1 MISKFKVKIVA
12 ADIAECALFVAL
24 MAAAAF
30 IKIPAPLVPL
40 TFQTVVSVLAGLLLG
55 PVKGTVSMAVY
66 CLGGLAGIP
75 MFSAGGGIFYVLK
88 PSFGYI
94 LGFIISAGVAGV
106 IAGKANL
113 PLWRYVVAGLAA
125 FLADYA
131 VGIPYCMIAAK
142 FLNVENLTGLL
153 VTGNLVYMP
162 KDAVLSVLA
171 AFLAKTVLPVVR
183 KDKNIK
189 IKTGN
194 AELK

>member
-1 MISKFKVKIVA
+1 MDVNSRHIA
-12 ADIAECALFVAL
+12 TDIAECAFFIVLMVA
-24 MAAAAF
+24 ATY
-30 IKIPAPLVPL
+30 IQIPFPLVPL
-40 TFQTVVSVLAGLLLG
+40 TFQTVVSVLAGLKKKKK
-55 PVKGTVSMAVY
+55 KGIISMAVY
-66 CLGGLAGIP
+66 CFMGLVGLP
-75 MFSAGGGIFYVLK
+75 VFTAGGGIVYVLK

>member
-1 MISKFKVKIVA
+1 MDVNSRHIA
-12 ADIAECALFVAL
+12 TDIAECAFFIVLMVA
-24 MAAAAF
+24 ATY
-30 IKIPAPLVPL
+30 IQIPFPLVPL
-40 TFQTVVSVLAGLLLG
+40 TFQTVVSVLAGLMLG
-55 PVKGTVSMAVY
+55 AKKGIISMAVY
-66 CLGGLAGIP
+66 CFMELVGLP
-75 MFSAGGGIFYVLK
+75 VFTAGGGIVYVLK